1 MSEMKPDRYASRS
14 DGDSIEELSKRLT
27 ADLRRHIRG
36 LVRTAHNP
44 QHHGLAPFAVAVNFL
59 TVMFFFCSVG

>member
-36 LVRTAHNP
+36 LVRTARNP
-44 QHHGLAPFAVAVNFL
+44 RHHGLAPFAVAVN
-59 TVMFFFCSVG
+59 